1 MNDIKRL
8 RLPHVIEKT
17 GWRRSTIYKKI
28 KDGEFPKPKKDGVI
42 SYWLSTDIDR
52 WIIDRQ

>member
-52 WIIDRQ
+52 WIIDR